1 MSLPAGCRCRVSTM
15 ILSLILGWALCLLAD
30 PAPAQEPG
38 DGSRRPPSIFAE
50 AEEVRVI
57 NVDVVVTGRDDEP
70 VRGLS
75 AADFELYEN
84 GERVDF
90 HNFYAVQQGRPVPLE
105 GSVGAAAPAPA
116 DRAAEA
122 GAVPAERPL
131 YLVIFVDQVH
141 LEKVHRDRALAHL
154 RQVLDGYAEREP
166 WVMVATNDRGVTI
179 RQGFTRDPAE
189 IAAAFDRVEAS
200 QVSHFGLDQEMR
212 SLLRE
217 IGDVNAEAGNLAISD
232 VKFGSGGFASR
243 RSGATPDTPAGGP
256 GDDFGA
262 APTVGSR
269 EDVAEHVSVQAQALV
284 PQIMAHAQRR
294 YDQLQG
300 TFRVLE
306 SFFDHVAGA
315 PGRKAVLYVSGGL
328 SLNPAEA
335 LFEAYER
342 RVQGVSGVGRRGAS
356 LGREVERFD
365 LAPRFEKLVERANAS
380 GVTFYAVDASP
391 PAILDRGSAATTG
404 GSLGLDSRFASQVA
418 TIEERNEHE
427 SLRRI
432 AEQTGGRL
440 SLSAAD
446 LDRMLETFLADFDDL
461 YSLGY
466 RVDDR
471 PAADVRE
478 LEVQLTRQA
487 RQRLG
492 KGVEVRHRK
501 EVREK
506 SGAEEMAEK
515 TLSALVLSTYDNP
528 LGIEL
533 STEEQTRVEE
543 GKYGVPVTV
552 QIPLGKLVLL
562 PGERA
567 HQAKVTIYVAV
578 LDEAGRT
585 SPVARQA
592 CPVHIPNEELL
603 VALGRHAGCG
613 VRLLMRPG
621 RQRIAV
627 GVEDEISTVAST
639 VALDV
644 TVGEGPAADPE
655 AR

>member
-1 MSLPAGCRCRVSTM
+1 MSIPAACRCRVSPM
-15 ILSLILGWALCLLAD
+15 ILSLILGWVLCLLAD
-30 PAPAQEPG
+30 PVPAQDRG
-38 DGSRRPPSIFAE
+38 DGSRRPASIFAE

-57 NVDVVVTGRDDEP
+57 DVDVVVSGRDGEP

-84 GERVDF
+84 AEPVEF

-105 GSVGAAAPAPA
+105 GTVGAAS
-116 DRAAEA
+116 
-122 GAVPAERPL
+122 AVPAERAAERPL
-131 YLVIFVDQVH
+131 YLVIFIDQVH

-154 RQVLDGYAEREP
+154 RQVLDGDQDREP
-166 WVMVATNDRGVTI
+166 WMMVATNDRGVTI

-189 IAAAFDRVEAS
+189 IAAALDRVEAS
-200 QVSHFGLDQEMR
+200 QVSHFGLDQEMEA
-212 SLLRE
+212 LVRE
-217 IGDVNAEAGNLAISD
+217 LEAINPEAGNLAIGH
-232 VKFGSGGFASR
+232 VKFGSRGIAGSSSPDIRNGNGDTQEDPGGG
-243 RSGATPDTPAGGP
+243 SGLERQEIARTEG
-256 GDDFGA
+256 FL
-262 APTVGSR
+262 
-269 EDVAEHVSVQAQALV
+269 AEALV
-284 PQIMAHAQRR
+284 PRMLAYAQRR
-294 YDQLQG
+294 HDQVGG
-300 TFRVLE
+300 TLRVLE
-306 SFFDHVAGA
+306 SFVDHVAGV

-342 RVQGVSGVGRRGAS
+342 RVQGISGVGQRGAS
-356 LGREVERFD
+356 LGREIERFD
-365 LAPRFEKLVERANAS
+365 LTHDLQALVDRANAS
-380 GVTFYAVDASP
+380 GVTFYALDASP
-391 PAILDRGSAATTG
+391 PGLLDRGSAATTG
-404 GSLGLDSRFASQVA
+404 GSLGLNARFAGQLD

-427 SLRRI
+427 SMELI
-432 AEQTGGRL
+432 AEETGGRT

-446 LDRMLETFLADFDDL
+446 LDRMLETFLADFADF

-471 PAADVRE
+471 PAAVVRE
-478 LEVQLTRQA
+478 LEVRLTREA

-492 KGVEVRHRK
+492 KGVKVRHRK

-528 LGIEL
+528 LGVEL
-533 STEEQTRVEE
+533 SAEEQTLVEE

-552 QIPLGKLVLL
+552 QVPLGKLVLL

-592 CPVHIPNEELL
+592 CPVRVPNEELL

-627 GVEDEISTVAST
+627 GVEDEISTIAST

-644 TVGEGPAADPE
+644 TVGEDPAAGPE